1 MHKNRL
7 GWRGQLAKAAI
18 LYAAILF
25 SFGLGNSAAWP
36 QAVSQDPAV
45 ERGLKQFQQSCGFC
59 HGPDATGARWPDLV
73 YPLWP
78 TGTTKT
84 RRPLDGSPLLFH
96 FGYFSYYAGFIA
108 KRRKWR
114 KRTRSSGLFSTTF
127 STAS

>member
-1 MHKNRL
+1 MKMPTNRPA
-7 GWRGQLAKAAI
+7 WRGKLAKTAI

-25 SFGLGNSAAWP
+25 FFGLWNSAAWS

-59 HGPDATGARWPDLV
+59 HGPDATGARGPDLV

-84 RRPLDGSPLLFH
+84 RCPLDSSPLLFH
-96 FGYFSYYAGFIA
+96 FDYFSYYAGLIA
-108 KRRKWR
+108 KRRK
-114 KRTRSSGLFSTTF
+114 
-127 STAS
+127 